1 MVFNHRVKRMRA
13 AVAAV
18 AISGALA
25 VSLPAPASADT
36 GWNGRYALIRS
47 AASKTGTSL
56 AARQWEPDFSDVYT
70 FATSCA
76 GGTCTAAVV
85 DGPPVKNPTL
95 PVPAKYS
102 WDGTSWV
109 HVYDW
114 QWDCYQGEGRAKVY
128 APAHS
133 VAVYTPRADGT
144 LTGTWRTDISGGPC
158 DGSVIMN
165 VAAVPAR

>member
-1 MVFNHRVKRMRA
+1 MRWTTVA
-13 AVAAV
+13 AAAIGCVVAGLLPAVAQ
-18 AISGALA
+18 
-25 VSLPAPASADT
+25 ADT
-36 GWNGRYALIRS
+36 GWNGRYSLIRS

-76 GGTCTAAVV
+76 SGTCVATVV

-95 PVPAKYS
+95 PTPAKYT
-102 WDGTSWV
+102 WNGTSWV

-114 QWDCYQGEGRAKVY
+114 QWDCYMGEGREKVY

-144 LTGTWRTDISGGPC
+144 LSGTWRTDITGGPC
-158 DGSVIMN
+158 AGSVVMN
-165 VAAVPAR
+165 VAAVPAP